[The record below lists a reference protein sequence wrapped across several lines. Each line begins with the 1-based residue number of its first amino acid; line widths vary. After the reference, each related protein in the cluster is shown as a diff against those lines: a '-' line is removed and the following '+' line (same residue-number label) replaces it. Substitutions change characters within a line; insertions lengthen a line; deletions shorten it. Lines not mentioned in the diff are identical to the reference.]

1 MATGLV
7 GRGHDQGLHA
17 RSMTAAFGTGV
28 EDGDDGHFP
37 LNFVGHGHHVRP
49 CRARARVG
57 ANKSGIRVVKVPSAY
72 QRDGDPIEWDGAQAV
87 LHHDRPPPGVTD
99 TSHSLHHRHHPQ
111 LSSSVIR
118 AGKQACMR
126 RAIVTTTAPR
136 RIGDRP
142 PPPLPPPPMAC
153 RLGGEATRAYAR

>member
-1 MATGLV
+1 
-7 GRGHDQGLHA
+7 
-17 RSMTAAFGTGV
+17 MTAAFGTGV

-136 RIGDRP
+136 RIGPAAAAAAAAAANGMQAGRGEGSA
-142 PPPLPPPPMAC
+142 LWRAKK
-153 RLGGEATRAYAR
+153 GEATRAYAR